1 MVCCYFNC
9 CNKIICWKTNKL
21 LCQEDDVFSFSP
33 QITSLY
39 PTTLKAIH
47 SVFTMFSFAS
57 LCPVDSIPSENREYP
72 LRLMSFTFYK
82 LEMSCAI
89 FLDTRTLSVLL
100 KIHSHPSTDVRSF
113 SFCLLFPLIYFSC
126 LPTPILRQSTKHK
139 GSLMKETQLLSRQSN
154 VATNRI

>member
-1 MVCCYFNC
+1 MCDTICHCYLAQSDNNNNLCYILFYELFLSLLLSLYFSYWLLLVCCYFNC

-57 LCPVDSIPSENREYP
+57 LCPVDTIWKQGISSKAHVIHFLLQAKDCWVDWIKISVHTGS
-72 LRLMSFTFYK
+72 LR
-82 LEMSCAI
+82 
-89 FLDTRTLSVLL
+89 
-100 KIHSHPSTDVRSF
+100 
-113 SFCLLFPLIYFSC
+113 CLLSGIDSAY
-126 LPTPILRQSTKHK
+126 
-139 GSLMKETQLLSRQSN
+139 
-154 VATNRI
+154 